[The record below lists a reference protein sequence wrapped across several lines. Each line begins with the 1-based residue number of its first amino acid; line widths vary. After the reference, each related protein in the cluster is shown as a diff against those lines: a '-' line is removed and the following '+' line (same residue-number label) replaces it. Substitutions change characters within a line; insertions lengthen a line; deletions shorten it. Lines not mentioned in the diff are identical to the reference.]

1 MARLSK
7 SKKLDSTVVKRKATP
22 EEVAR
27 FNAAIEREVK
37 HMDTCR
43 KLGIPNRVMHPY
55 YNYSTSQQA

>member
-1 MARLSK
+1 MASP
-7 SKKLDSTVVKRKATP
+7 KKPKKFDSPVVKRKATP

-43 KLGIPNRVMHPY
+43 ML
-55 YNYSTSQQA
+55 

>member
-1 MARLSK
+1 MASPRK
-7 SKKLDSTVVKRKATP
+7 PKKFDNLVVKRKATP

-43 KLGIPNRVMHPY
+43 MLGIPNRVMHPY

>member
-1 MARLSK
+1 MGSPSK
-7 SKKLDSTVVKRKATP
+7 TKKADNPVVKRKATP

-27 FNAAIEREVK
+27 FNAAIDREVK

-43 KLGIPNRVMHPY
+43 KLGISNRVMHPY